1 MRRAG
6 GSGRREARLAPGG
19 ARQAPWR
26 RGRQA
31 GCSGTSRSW
40 PRGAASGCHVHIHVR
55 ASGWWPIGP
64 GAPNWRAASA
74 YIESHRITLHSA
86 RRLRRPARGSR
97 NSKGCFL
104 ESLRDEKASAV
115 NFCHCYSRRGALRR
129 ASVSHTQRPPPRASP
144 VSLRGREARAVR
156 VPRCAHAR
164 LRDARARAGAVNFAH
179 SFVYSA
185 TQLLVWW
192 LRSFISFLSIE
203 RKFT

>member
-1 MRRAG
+1 MHTVGAQLLQPLPCRQPAAVEKAAARRAG

-31 GCSGTSRSW
+31 GSSGTSWSW

-64 GAPNWRAASA
+64 GAPNWRAASG

-115 NFCHCYSRRGALRR
+115 NFCLCYSRRGALRR
-129 ASVSHTQRPPPRASP
+129 ASVSTRSSRPPPAP
-144 VSLRGREARAVR
+144 AAA
-156 VPRCAHAR
+156 P
-164 LRDARARAGAVNFAH
+164 
-179 SFVYSA
+179 
-185 TQLLVWW
+185 
-192 LRSFISFLSIE
+192 
-203 RKFT
+203 

>member
-1 MRRAG
+1 MHTVGAQLLQPLPCRQPAAVEKAAARRAG

-31 GCSGTSRSW
+31 GSSGTSRSW

-74 YIESHRITLHSA
+74 YMESHRITLHSA
-86 RRLRRPARGSR
+86 RRLRHPARGSR

-115 NFCHCYSRRGALRR
+115 NFCLCYSRRGALRR
-129 ASVSHTQRPPPRASP
+129 ASVRHTQQPPPRPS
-144 VSLRGREARAVR
+144 GHAVR
-156 VPRCAHAR
+156 RP
-164 LRDARARAGAVNFAH
+164 AGAPVLAP
-179 SFVYSA
+179 
-185 TQLLVWW
+185 
-192 LRSFISFLSIE
+192 
-203 RKFT
+203 